1 MFKLITKFLIRV
13 MTKEEKSRV
22 IKDLATEIF
31 ENSSIYFT
39 NIEGL
44 NAKETSSL
52 RRECFKENIKLE
64 VVKNTLLKK
73 AIESCERDFGELKST
88 LKGNTSLMFS
98 EVSSAPAKLIKNFRK
113 KLDKP
118 ILKGAFIQESVYIG
132 DDKIDLLSKLKSK
145 DELIGEVITILQSPS
160 KNIIT
165 LLKSGDQKIS
175 GIIKTLSNR

>member
-1 MFKLITKFLIRV
+1 

-22 IKDLATEIF
+22 IKELATEIF

-44 NAKETSSL
+44 NAKQTTSL
-52 RRECFKENIKLE
+52 RRACFKENIKLE
-64 VVKNTLLKK
+64 VVKNTLLEK

-98 EVSSAPAKLIKNFRK
+98 EVSNAPAKLIKNFRK

-132 DDKIDLLSKLKSK
+132 DDKLDTLANLKSK
-145 DELIGEVITILQSPS
+145 EELIGEVITILQSPS